1 MPKDYAY
8 VIRQLDALKTTQEKI
23 RFILNYLATHNKNL
37 TKTQDWLIDDLLEFT
52 KKIERF

>member
-37 TKTQDWLIDDLLEFT
+37 TKTQYWLIDDLLELT
-52 KKIERF
+52 KK